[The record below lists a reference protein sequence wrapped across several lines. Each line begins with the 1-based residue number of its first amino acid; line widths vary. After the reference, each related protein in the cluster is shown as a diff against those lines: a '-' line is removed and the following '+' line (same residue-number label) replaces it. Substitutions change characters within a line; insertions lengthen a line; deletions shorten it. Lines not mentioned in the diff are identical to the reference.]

1 MPGPVNTPP
10 VEGSGANT
18 TFANS
23 MFGFGRSILSYT
35 TNMASAVVGYATG
48 RTTTDTAH
56 EQPPARAHEHHTP
69 LFVSNFVR
77 MVFSR
82 MDKDGDGVITR
93 ADFETTMLRGLTLAL
108 RADHAGPGMRDAQ
121 AAAIGVLAHH
131 LDPGDAGVDL
141 TVFAEFMKNIIEVK
155 LGTRCL
161 VKPLVQTDS
170 RNPNPNSKPN
180 ANPSTKPNT
189 NPDANPTTD
198 HVMDATATVL
208 ASRQTRGR
216 RLGELTAVV
225 KLLPIVCILEKAL
238 TQQKIKSV
246 SRKKLQAY
254 ASVRI

>member
-18 TFANS
+18 FAGS

-93 ADFETTMLRGLTLAL
+93 ADFETTMLRGLG
-108 RADHAGPGMRDAQ
+108 ADHAAPGMRDAQ
-121 AAAIGVLAHH
+121 AINQCH
-131 LDPGDAGVDL
+131 
-141 TVFAEFMKNIIEVK
+141 IIIFNK
-155 LGTRCL
+155 
-161 VKPLVQTDS
+161 
-170 RNPNPNSKPN
+170 
-180 ANPSTKPNT
+180 
-189 NPDANPTTD
+189 
-198 HVMDATATVL
+198 H
-208 ASRQTRGR
+208 
-216 RLGELTAVV
+216 
-225 KLLPIVCILEKAL
+225 I
-238 TQQKIKSV
+238 KI
-246 SRKKLQAY
+246 RK
-254 ASVRI
+254 